1 MKLLRIDQVVE
12 LTGLKP
18 SSIYKQIRV
27 GNFPRSIYIPKRA
40 KAWPESVVQEWI
52 EEVVANEEEAS
63 HEFK

>member
-18 SSIYKQIRV
+18 SSIYKQIRE
-27 GNFPRSIYIPKRA
+27 GNFPRSIYITKRA
-40 KAWPESVVQEWI
+40 KAWPESVVQQWI
-52 EEVVANEEEAS
+52 EEVVANAEEAS

>member
-18 SSIYKQIRV
+18 SSIYKQIRE
-27 GNFPRSIYIPKRA
+27 GNFPRSIYITKRA
-40 KAWPESVVQEWI
+40 KAWPESVVRKWI
-52 EEVVANEEEAS
+52 EEVVANAEEAG

>member
-18 SSIYKQIRV
+18 SSIYKQIRE
-27 GNFPRSIYIPKRA
+27 GNFPRSIYITKRA

-52 EEVVANEEEAS
+52 EEVVSNAEEAG

>member
-18 SSIYKQIRV
+18 SSIYKQIRE
-27 GNFPRSIYIPKRA
+27 GNFPRSIYITKRA

>member
-18 SSIYKQIRV
+18 SSIYKQIRE
-27 GNFPRSIYIPKRA
+27 GNFPRSIYITKRA
-40 KAWPESVVQEWI
+40 KAWPESVVQEWLA
-52 EEVVANEEEAS
+52 EVVANAEEAG

>member
-18 SSIYKQIRV
+18 SSIYKQIRE
-27 GNFPRSIYIPKRA
+27 GNFPRSIFITKRA

-52 EEVVANEEEAS
+52 EEVVANAEEAG